1 MKKSFLFAAVS
12 LMLAGCAGHGTV
24 IKGEVENLA
33 DGYVYLADMK
43 QQGAIIDSA
52 LVSNGKFRFNLND
65 AQPTFARI
73 ATEQVPVAY
82 VYIENGEIAVSGNMT
97 DSSVTVG
104 GTIAN
109 DGFAE
114 YVKEMSILREDF
126 RNAETQEMADAIDA
140 KYEELVA
147 KTIEQNKDNIFG
159 IDLYIGTNGYD
170 TPAVQMIEYLEALP
184 EAMREIP
191 LVKNAIAQAEQKKRT
206 EPQAEGSD
214 YVPHYIDIVQPDVN
228 GKEISLAS
236 LVENPKNRYVLI
248 DFWASWCGPCVREIP
263 ELAAAYAKYHKKG
276 LEIYGISLDR
286 DAEAWK
292 NALDNNK
299 MTWINVSSLTSFDNK
314 AVEDY
319 AVQAI
324 PTNYLVDCSNGV
336 IIAKNLRGEE
346 VAKKFAELFE

>member
-1 MKKSFLFAAVS
+1 MKKSFLFATAS
-12 LMLAGCAGHGTV
+12 LLMAGCAGHGTV

-43 QQGAIIDSA
+43 QQGEIIDSA
-52 LVSNGKFRFNLND
+52 LVAGGKFRFDLD
-65 AQPTFARI
+65 DVQPTFARI

-82 VYIENGEIAVSGNMT
+82 VYIEEGDIAVGGNMT

-104 GTIAN
+104 GTVAN
-109 DGFAE
+109 DGFAR

-126 RNAETQEMADAIDA
+126 RNAETQEIADAIDA

-147 KTIEQNKDNIFG
+147 KTIEDNKDNIFG

-170 TPAVQMIEYLEALP
+170 MPAVEMIEYLNALP
-184 EAMREIP
+184 ETMRAIP
-191 LVKNAIAQAEQKKRT
+191 LVKNAIAQAEQKMKT

-214 YVPHYIDIVQPDVN
+214 YVPHYIDIVQPDAA
-228 GKEISLAS
+228 GSEISLAS
-236 LVENPKNRYVLI
+236 VIENPKNRYVLI
-248 DFWASWCGPCVREIP
+248 DFWASWCGPCMREVP
-263 ELAAAYAKYHKKG
+263 ELVAAYAEYHKKG
-276 LEIYGISLDR
+276 LEIYGVSLDR
-286 DAEAWK
+286 DADAWK
-292 NALDNNK
+292 NAMSANGMK
-299 MTWINVSSLTSFDNK
+299 WINVSSLTSFDNK

-336 IIAKNLRGEE
+336 IIAKNLRGED

>member
-12 LMLAGCAGHGTV
+12 LMLTGCAGHTTV

-52 LVSNGKFRFNLND
+52 MVSGGKFRFNIND
-65 AQPTFARI
+65 VQPTFARI
-73 ATEQVPVAY
+73 ANEQAPVAY
-82 VYIENGEIAVSGNMT
+82 VYIEEGEIVVSGNMT

-104 GTIAN
+104 GTTAN
-109 DGFAE
+109 DGFAA
-114 YVKEMSILREDF
+114 YVKEMNILREDF
-126 RNAETQEMADAIDA
+126 RNAETQEMANAIDA

-147 KTIEQNKDNIFG
+147 DTIEQNKDNIFG

-170 TPAVQMIEYLEALP
+170 TPAVKMIEYLNALP
-184 EAMREIP
+184 ETMREIP
-191 LVKNAIAQAEQKKRT
+191 LVKNAVAQAEQKMKT

-214 YVPHYIDIVQPDVN
+214 YVPHYIDIVQPDID

-236 LVENPKNRYVLI
+236 VIENPKNRYVLI
-248 DFWASWCGPCVREIP
+248 DFWASWCGPCMREIP
-263 ELAAAYAKYHKKG
+263 ELSAAYTKYHKKG

-286 DAEAWK
+286 DADGWK
-292 NALDNNK
+292 NAIDNNK
-299 MTWINVSSLTSFDNK
+299 MVWINVSTLTSFDNK
-314 AVEDY
+314 AVEEY

-336 IIAKNLRGEE
+336 IIAKNLRGEA